1 MKRRQPIPLWLRR
14 LDLVKSDLKGWRFPR
29 NAEEGLQQCL
39 SLSAFSL
46 KMFDESFRHAHPR
59 LSPAQLRM
67 EKRRLLAR
75 FARSQA
81 ELSARLKANGGDFPR
96 R

>member
-1 MKRRQPIPLWLRR
+1 MKGHKSVPRWLRR
-14 LDLVKSDLKGWRFPR
+14 LDLVKAELKGWRFPR
-29 NAEEGLQQCL
+29 TAEEGLRQCL

-59 LSPAQLRM
+59 LSPAQLRI

-81 ELSARLKANGGDFPR
+81 ELSARLKANGGGLSR